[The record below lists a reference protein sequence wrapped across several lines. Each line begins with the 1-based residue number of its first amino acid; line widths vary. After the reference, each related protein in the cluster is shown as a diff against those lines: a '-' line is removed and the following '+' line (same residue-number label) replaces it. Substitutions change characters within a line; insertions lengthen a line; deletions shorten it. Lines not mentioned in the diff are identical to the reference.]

1 MTKLTLANLRAFAEL
16 DSKPSPALTSN
27 PQERPAAGK
36 SVVLLSGGMDSC
48 VAAFLEARDHG
59 IPECL
64 AIEYGQRHFCEID
77 AARRVANCL
86 GVGRLQVTNMGN
98 RGIPFGSA
106 LTSRNGEIT
115 PRSSVVPAR
124 NAFFILAAAA
134 FAQKLGAT
142 RVVIG
147 SCADDH
153 ADYPDCRP
161 DTITAIETAARL
173 SLDYPALQV
182 VAPLASMTKPEI
194 VALAKELGPECVS
207 ALHQTWSCYDP
218 VFGKT
223 LRERT
228 PCGKCPACV
237 KRKAA
242 GL

>member
-1 MTKLTLANLRAFAEL
+1 M
-16 DSKPSPALTSN
+16 KP
-27 PQERPAAGK
+27 K

-48 VAAFLEARDHG
+48 VAAFLEARDHR
-59 IPECL
+59 IECL
-64 AIEYGQRHFCEID
+64 SIEYGQRHFCEID

-86 GVGRLQVTNMGN
+86 GSTRLQVANLGN

-106 LTSRNGEIT
+106 LTTRNGEIT
-115 PRSSVVPAR
+115 AANSVVPAR

-134 FAQKLGAT
+134 FAQKIGAE

-147 SCADDH
+147 SCAEDH

-161 DTITAIETAARL
+161 ATIAAVEAAARL
-173 SLDYPALQV
+173 ALDYPALRV
-182 VAPLASMTKPEI
+182 VAPLAHLDKPAI

-223 LRERT
+223 LRERA
-228 PCGKCPACV
+228 PCGKCPACM